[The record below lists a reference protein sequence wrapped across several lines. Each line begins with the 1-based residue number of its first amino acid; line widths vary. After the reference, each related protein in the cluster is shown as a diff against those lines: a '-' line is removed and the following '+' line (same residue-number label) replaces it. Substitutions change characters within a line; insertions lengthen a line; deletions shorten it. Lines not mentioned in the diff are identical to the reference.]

1 MSAARPARLPAWD
14 TVLRAAAAPARGDRV
29 GRDTRYHRR
38 MLSSPGRLGP
48 VSAAILALLTGTAVP
63 AAEPARCEGT
73 LSGDVTAKFACSVVL
88 GTQAGGDLAFVIS
101 IPGPL
106 EGVPSLV
113 PGAFE
118 LPAPAKKGTFTLNE
132 LGMGKASVAKEGGAL
147 YTATKTSSQRG
158 EVTLTLTSVKRSAK
172 IPGGYDVR
180 GTYRAKLVP
189 VGGGLTGEVVVDV
202 KF

>member
-1 MSAARPARLPAWD
+1 MLSALARLGLPSAA
-14 TVLRAAAAPARGDRV
+14 V
-29 GRDTRYHRR
+29 
-38 MLSSPGRLGP
+38 
-48 VSAAILALLTGTAVP
+48 LALLAGGAVP

-73 LSGDVTAKFACSVVL
+73 LSGDVQAKFACAVLL
-88 GTQAGGDLAFVIS
+88 GTQPGGELAFVIS

-113 PGAFE
+113 PGAFQ
-118 LPAPAKKGTFTLNE
+118 LPAPARKGTFTLAE
-132 LGMGKASVAKEGGAL
+132 LGMGKASVAREGGAL

-158 EVTLTLTSVKRSAK
+158 EVTLTLTSVKKSAK
-172 IPGGYDVR
+172 VPGGYDVR